1 MSHAIRLHD
10 GLGQIAVDPALGILL
25 AYGSTVPAAA
35 TVGYAPGCRFI
46 KTNGTT
52 LATIDYVNVGTRA
65 SSNFVVAG
73 LSGMVAATCLY
84 GEATPLDAAFFV
96 ADRAYQIQSII
107 ARPLVVGSDAGAVT
121 AEIRK
126 APSGTAAASGTLVH
140 SGTINLKGTINTN
153 QALTLSATPATI
165 LLASGD
171 ALALD
176 VTGTTTAARGI
187 VSVLLL
193 PV

>member
-1 MSHAIRLHD
+1 MSRKQSLHSGD
-10 GLGQIAVDPALGILL
+10 GIIAEDPDLGILL
-25 AYGSTVPAAA
+25 AYGSTVPSG
-35 TVGYAPGCRFI
+35 VGYAPGCKFI

-52 LATIDYVNVGTRA
+52 LATVEYINVGTKAAA
-65 SSNFVVAG
+65 SFVVG
-73 LSGMVAATCLY
+73 GTSGAVVVTCLY
-84 GEATPLDAAFFV
+84 GEATALDGAFFV

-107 ARPLVVGSDAGAVT
+107 ARPLVAGTDVSAVT

-126 APSGTAAASGTLVH
+126 APSGTAAASGTIVH

-153 QALTLSATPATI
+153 QSLTLSTTPANI

-171 ALALD
+171 SLCLD

-187 VSVLLL
+187 VTARLL